1 MYVQNLVKM
10 LLSYR
15 GTFEIKGKFKDLP
28 SVLRHEIMS
37 HYRTKFT
44 IMFDGLDSRRNYYQE
59 LNDEMYINIGSIH
72 LKENNED
79 CDIFVQSQM
88 LIVLGKFCS
97 KDDIIPNDEIF
108 PIGKRI
114 LEVLTQNQVQLYD
127 KIRATEIPKPSSV
140 SSWEYKFVIPVKDLR
155 YHFTVTGDPREFLKK
170 KEINGKVFFER
181 GIFRLVLRKI
191 TLIHE
196 NMHDITQD
204 EEST

>member
-1 MYVQNLVKM
+1 MSVTNLVNM

-15 GTFEIKGKFKDLP
+15 GEFELEGKFKYLP

-44 IMFDGLDSRRNYYQE
+44 IMFDGVGSRRNYYQE
-59 LNDEMYINIGSIH
+59 FNDEMYIRIGSIH
-72 LKENNED
+72 LEENNEN
-79 CDIFVQSQM
+79 CDIFVHSQM
-88 LIVLGKFCS
+88 LIVLGKFYF

-114 LEVLTQNQVQLYD
+114 LEVLTKNQVQLYD
-127 KIRATEIPKPSSV
+127 EIRATEIPRPSSV

-155 YHFTVTGDPREFLKK
+155 YHFTVTSESKEFFKK
-170 KEINGKVFFER
+170 KEINGKVYFER
-181 GIFRLVLRKI
+181 GTFRLVLRKI

-196 NMHDITQD
+196 NMHDMTQD